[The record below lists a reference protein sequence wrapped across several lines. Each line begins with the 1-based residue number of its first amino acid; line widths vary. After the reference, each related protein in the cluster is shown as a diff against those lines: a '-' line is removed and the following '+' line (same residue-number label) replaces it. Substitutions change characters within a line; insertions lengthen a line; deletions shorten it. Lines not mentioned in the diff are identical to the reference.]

1 MTRGSTLGLRDEPE
15 EGAVTVEAPGPAV
28 LDDFK
33 AGLVMAVEKLVRHLA
48 AGSLVRQLKCL
59 GPEPLHAD
67 YRRQGVRASG
77 RQGRFRERRRL
88 AGDLG
93 VSSVAIESA
102 HFIPEAVTD
111 EVLRV
116 TCAACWEG
124 AVKRR

>member
-77 RQGRFRERRRL
+77 RQGVREDSANGGVWLEILEFHRLLLSPPILSLRR
-88 AGDLG
+88 
-93 VSSVAIESA
+93 
-102 HFIPEAVTD
+102 
-111 EVLRV
+111 
-116 TCAACWEG
+116 
-124 AVKRR
+124 